1 MRIPTI
7 LGILLLVIG
16 IGVGVY
22 LTKERQVFFSQAS
35 VVNTPSQVTVANI
48 DSTSASIYWQTDKE
62 SPGFITA
69 GLTPSGLDLTFND
82 DRDLQTPQKHTLHF
96 VTLKSLQADTTY
108 HFQVVSGGV
117 ADTQTRSFTTSREVS
132 PSNLSH
138 LSGVVLDEKLQP
150 VTEALVILSI
160 PGAQSLATITKSSG
174 NFILPL
180 VSLKTADLAL
190 GFDLSTS
197 KVGSLKIFNSLKNST
212 LEVEIP
218 SSYEPSLPTI
228 ILGENRSLVPTKAPT
243 PTPDPITKYDLNADK
258 KLDDKDRQIIRSNFY
273 RQKEDSLRV
282 DFNGDGVVNQ
292 QDLSLFN
299 NAAANL

>member
-1 MRIPTI
+1 
-7 LGILLLVIG
+7 
-16 IGVGVY
+16 
-22 LTKERQVFFSQAS
+22 
-35 VVNTPSQVTVANI
+35 
-48 DSTSASIYWQTDKE
+48 
-62 SPGFITA
+62 
-69 GLTPSGLDLTFND
+69 
-82 DRDLQTPQKHTLHF
+82 
-96 VTLKSLQADTTY
+96 
-108 HFQVVSGGV
+108 
-117 ADTQTRSFTTSREVS
+117 
-132 PSNLSH
+132 
-138 LSGVVLDEKLQP
+138 
-150 VTEALVILSI
+150 
-160 PGAQSLATITKSSG
+160 
-174 NFILPL
+174 
-180 VSLKTADLAL
+180 L

-273 RQKEDSLRV
+273 SQKEDSLRV